1 MKQIGTDF
9 QGWPIYAKTLKEML
23 IGLGAKEESSGK
35 LYFPED
41 FPYYDV
47 YPRTYED
54 DGMGYGINERYITEA
69 TCFDADNKKLINIFV
84 DVEDRESLRSGDSG
98 L

>member
-9 QGWPIYAKTLKEML
+9 QGWPLYAKTLKEML
-23 IGLGAKEESSGK
+23 LELGAKEESSGK

-54 DGMGYGINERYITEA
+54 DGMGYGVNERYITEA
-69 TCFDADNKKLINIFV
+69 TCFETDNEKLINIFV
-84 DVEDRESLRSGDSG
+84 DVEDRESLRSRDSG